1 MSYVYLEDGKY
12 CCRFTYKRIHIDV
25 PDKNIHITHNYYRL
39 ILQVGINCKSY
50 ILELIKDR
58 SPLGKMFCSVFA
70 VAKKKFG

>member
-1 MSYVYLEDGKY
+1 
-12 CCRFTYKRIHIDV
+12 V